1 MTVNSLRKSVSD
13 EQIVALS
20 KSLIKNWKKL
30 LDDQKAAPKPG
41 KEDSNDST
49 NGNSPSSAAKPENGS
64 SKLANSN
71 VNNGKPVAPAANHVS
86 KPAPTNNTFSKQLSF
101 PSLNTSDSI
110 RLKCREML
118 TNALSVE
125 FADEMGVKDEILED
139 PENLAAKIEDCIFK
153 EFRDTNMKYKNRI
166 RSRVSNLKD
175 NKNPDLRLNVLRG
188 QISVQRIASMTS
200 EVKIDFALLS
210 SPRCLG
216 NPTNPVLSSLPAST
230 RQQEMASN
238 EMKELRQKFTKEA
251 INDAQ
256 MSVQGG
262 TQTDLIK
269 CPKCKKSNTTYNQV
283 QTRSADEPMTT
294 FCFCNECGKR

>member
-200 EVKIDFALLS
+200 EVKIDFALLFHLHDAWAS
-210 SPRCLG
+210 LLILFSLLFPYPPTGDGFQRDEGAPTEVHEGGDKRCSDVG
-216 NPTNPVLSSLPAST
+216 TGRHADGSDQVS
-230 RQQEMASN
+230 EM
-238 EMKELRQKFTKEA
+238 
-251 INDAQ
+251 
-256 MSVQGG
+256 
-262 TQTDLIK
+262 
-269 CPKCKKSNTTYNQV
+269 
-283 QTRSADEPMTT
+283 
-294 FCFCNECGKR
+294 

>member
-13 EQIVALS
+13 DQIVALS

-30 LDDQKAAPKPG
+30 LDDQKTNPKPG

-49 NGNSPSSAAKPENGS
+49 NGNSPSSAAKQENGS
-64 SKLANSN
+64 SKLTNSN
-71 VNNGKPVAPAANHVS
+71 VNNGKPAAPNHVS
-86 KPAPTNNTFSKQLSF
+86 KPSPTNNNNNTFSKQLSF

-153 EFRDTNMKYKNRI
+153 EFKDTNMKYKNRI

-200 EVKIDFALLS
+200 EVIVWPLS
-210 SPRCLG
+210 G
-216 NPTNPVLSSLPAST
+216 SSS
-230 RQQEMASN
+230 R
-238 EMKELRQKFTKEA
+238 
-251 INDAQ
+251 
-256 MSVQGG
+256 
-262 TQTDLIK
+262 
-269 CPKCKKSNTTYNQV
+269 
-283 QTRSADEPMTT
+283 
-294 FCFCNECGKR
+294 